1 MTYSKEEVKENL
13 DTEKIYALLD
23 FFNAEPEYVDDNIV
37 CKTICHGG
45 EKRKL
50 YYYSENKLFM
60 CYTECGKSFDIFEL
74 IQKVKGIDDLNS
86 TINFVVNFFN
96 LQYRLSEIEVA
107 DETKEDWKILRS
119 RIAMDDYEIE
129 SVKDLEF
136 DIYEEDILKYYP
148 KPLILPWK
156 KEGISKD
163 ACDYM
168 GICYDPCGGNILI
181 PHRNIQGDLIGIRQR
196 TLIQEQEQYGKYRPW
211 KHNKIL
217 YNHPLGFNLYGL
229 DIAKENIEK
238 AKMAIVVESE
248 KSVLEYL
255 TYFGVKNN
263 LCVAVCGSAL
273 SKYQFN
279 LLYQLGIKEL
289 VLGFD
294 RDFEE
299 KWSDDYIRVQQK
311 FKKVYDKY
319 SPYVNVSFL
328 FDTECDT
335 LGYKS
340 SPLDEGKDK
349 FLYLF
354 RNRVI
359 L

>member
-13 DTEKIYALLD
+13 DIDHIYSLLD
-23 FFNAEPEYVDDNIV
+23 FFNAEPEIIDDTIV
-37 CKTICHGG
+37 SKTICHNGDT
-45 EKRKL
+45 RKL
-50 YYYSENKLFM
+50 YYYDNTQLFH
-60 CYTECGKSFDIFEL
+60 CYSDSCGTFDIFEL
-74 IQKVKGIDDLNS
+74 IQKVKDVDDLNQV
-86 TINFVVNFFN
+86 INFVVNFFN
-96 LQYRLSEIEVA
+96 LQYKLNEIEIA
-107 DETKEDWKILRS
+107 EATAEDWKILRS
-119 RIAMDDYEIE
+119 RISEEDLAVNGAKE
-129 SVKDLEF
+129 LEF
-136 DIYEEDILKYYP
+136 DTYSWDVLKYYP
-148 KPLILPWK
+148 KPLIKPWYN
-156 KEGISKD
+156 EGITKD

-181 PHRNIQGDLIGIRQR
+181 PHLSINNELIGIRQR
-196 TLIQEQEQYGKYRPW
+196 TLIQENEKYGKYRPW
-211 KHNKIL
+211 KHNGVL
-217 YNHPLGFNLYGL
+217 YNHPLGFSLYGL
-229 DIAKENIEK
+229 AQAKDNISK
-238 AKMAIVVESE
+238 AKTAIVCESE
-248 KSVLEYL
+248 KSVLQYIS
-255 TYFGVKNN
+255 YFGTANN
-263 LCVAVCGSAL
+263 ICVAVCGSSL
-273 SKYQFN
+273 SRYQFD
-279 LLYQLGIKEL
+279 LLYKLGITEL

-319 SPYVNVSFL
+319 SPYVNISFL